1 MPVLIKVPR
10 RTLLVL
16 CGPAACGKSTFV
28 AQRFGATTIV
38 SSDYCR
44 ALICD
49 DIANQ
54 QVNRDAFDLFYY
66 IIHKRMF
73 QVNAWSASR

>member
-49 DIANQ
+49 DIANRHRQ
-54 QVNRDAFDLFYY
+54 P
-66 IIHKRMF
+66 
-73 QVNAWSASR
+73 ASQSRCL